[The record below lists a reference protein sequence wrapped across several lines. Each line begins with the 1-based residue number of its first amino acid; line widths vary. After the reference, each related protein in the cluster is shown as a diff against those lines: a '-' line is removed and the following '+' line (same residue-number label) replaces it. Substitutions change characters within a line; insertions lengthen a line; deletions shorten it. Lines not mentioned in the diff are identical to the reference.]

1 MSEGSK
7 MLKLAHDTVVERG
20 KVYGNAK
27 ENMERTATMWGE
39 VLKTKVTGAEV
50 ALCMIQAKIARLIE
64 TPNHIDSI
72 VDIAGYAAVLRDCV
86 EEENET

>member
-27 ENMERTATMWGE
+27 ENMERTAGLWSGIMGKE
-39 VLKTKVTGAEV
+39 VTGAQV
-50 ALCMIQAKIARLIE
+50 ALCMAQVKFARLIE
-64 TPNHIDSI
+64 TPDHKDSV
-72 VDIAGYAAVLRDCV
+72 VDVMGYMAVYWDCV
-86 EEENET
+86 EEGETE